1 MAAPV
6 GAVAAPA
13 ADAKGSM
20 LHRGGTAAAT
30 AAVVAS
36 VQAQGSRAA
45 RAAKGLAADLVT
57 TAANRAAVARGR
69 APVGPAEAAAAAAVA
84 GAAAGGAAWRARTW
98 YTRRTWALKSAGGR
112 LPPIGDGCHQSPLCG
127 PREARGHL
135 PSLWRSP
142 KPRLRVSI

>member
-1 MAAPV
+1 M

-45 RAAKGLAADLVT
+45 RAAKGLAADLAT
-57 TAANRAAVARGR
+57 TAANRAAAARGR
-69 APVGPAEAAAAAAVA
+69 APVGPAEAAAETAAA
-84 GAAAGGAAWRARTW
+84 GAAAGGAVWRARTW
-98 YTRRTWALKSAGGR
+98 YTRHTWAMKVGKCGR
-112 LPPIGDGCHQSPLCG
+112 LPPIGVALWPG
-127 PREARGHL
+127 RRAERGL
-135 PSLWRSP
+135 FSNLRRSP
-142 KPRLRVSI
+142 EPRLRFSI